1 MSPADR
7 VRFGDFEADLRTG
20 ELWRAGAR
28 IRIQDLPFR
37 LLAALLE
44 RPDELVT
51 RAELGQR
58 LWGGETFVDFEAGL
72 NTAVAKLREALQDD
86 DAEIIQT
93 IPKRGYR
100 IAVAGRSRE
109 REGLAAAPDGHV
121 RAADGRGSS
130 GEASPAIEAPRRR
143 TFWLATVA
151 SLAVLAASSFWFF
164 SRSAPVRVAV
174 VLFDNETGREDFD
187 RLAQTLT
194 DSVVLKLGGDSRLA
208 VIGNAAILRTDR
220 PFRDLQAIRKEVGAD
235 FIIIGQV
242 QEKAAGY
249 RVMTHLIRAKDD
261 AHVWV
266 KETLFATGGEISLE
280 RDVIEPLADAVTS
293 AKVL

>member
-20 ELWRAGAR
+20 ELWRRGALV
-28 IRIQDLPFR
+28 RIQDLPFR
-37 LLAALLE
+37 LLGVLLE
-44 RPDELVT
+44 RPGELVT

-58 LWGGETFVDFEAGL
+58 LWGGDTFVDFEAGL

-86 DAEIIQT
+86 DAQIIQT

-100 IAVAGRSRE
+100 IATAVRDGRTPSSEPASAPAETSRPAE
-109 REGLAAAPDGHV
+109 AAPRSSR
-121 RAADGRGSS
+121 RALVVA
-130 GEASPAIEAPRRR
+130 ALTAI
-143 TFWLATVA
+143 TV
-151 SLAVLAASSFWFF
+151 LGAASYWFLT
-164 SRSAPVRVAV
+164 RPVPVRVAV

-220 PFRDLQAIRKEVGAD
+220 PFRDLQAIRTAVGAD

-242 QEKAAGY
+242 QQKADGY

-266 KETLFATGGEISLE
+266 KETLFATGVETALE
-280 RDVIEPLADAVTS
+280 RDVIEPLADAVTR

>member
-7 VRFGDFEADLRTG
+7 VRFGEFEADLRTG
-20 ELWRAGAR
+20 ELWRAGT
-28 IRIQDLPFR
+28 IVRIQDLPFR
-37 LLAALLE
+37 LLGALLE
-44 RPDELVT
+44 RPGELVT

-58 LWGGETFVDFEAGL
+58 LWGGDTFVDFEAGL

-86 DAEIIQT
+86 DAQIVQT
-93 IPKRGYR
+93 VPKRGYR
-100 IAVAGRSRE
+100 MAAAVVDAAVPAIVPQEGRPSRRGFAVAA
-109 REGLAAAPDGHV
+109 LAAIP
-121 RAADGRGSS
+121 
-130 GEASPAIEAPRRR
+130 
-143 TFWLATVA
+143 
-151 SLAVLAASSFWFF
+151 VLALASFFFF
-164 SRSAPVRVAV
+164 SRPLPVRVAV
-174 VLFDNETGREDFD
+174 VLFDNETGREEFD

-220 PFRDLQAIRKEVGAD
+220 PFRDLQAIRAAVGAD
-235 FIIIGQV
+235 LIIIGQV

-266 KETLFATGGEISLE
+266 KETLFTSGAEPALE
-280 RDVIEPLADAVTS
+280 RDVIEPLADAVAK